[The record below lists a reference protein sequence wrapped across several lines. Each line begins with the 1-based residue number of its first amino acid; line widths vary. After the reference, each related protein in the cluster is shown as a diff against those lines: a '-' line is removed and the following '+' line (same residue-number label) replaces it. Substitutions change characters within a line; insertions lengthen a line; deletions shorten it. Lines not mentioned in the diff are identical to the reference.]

1 MNSMPGE
8 PSEQNLPPP
17 KYKWPWFALAMV
29 VLGIV
34 LAVVWMTFAVLK
46 VKRERD
52 FSAPPAGQTR

>member
-1 MNSMPGE
+1 MANP
-8 PSEQNLPPP
+8 LPEDNPP
-17 KYKWPWFALAMV
+17 QRRYQWPWIALAMV

-52 FSAPPAGQTR
+52 FNPPPAGQTR